1 MFCRFCG
8 QALAAGA
15 EFCSQCGKA
24 VTPGVSG
31 AAQNGGAPWDGLY
44 RPLHVRRMA
53 GVCAALALRYRWDLT
68 ATRLLT
74 LIFGFVL
81 FPFTEIAYVVG
92 WMVLPEERPQPPVG

>member
-15 EFCSQCGKA
+15 GFCSQCGNA
-24 VTPGVSG
+24 TTTG
-31 AAQNGGAPWDGLY
+31 AGDTAQNGGAPWDGLY
-44 RPLHVRRMA
+44 RPLYARRMA

-74 LIFGFVL
+74 QIFGLVL
-81 FPFTEIAYVVG
+81 FPLTEIAYVVG
-92 WMVLPEERPQPPVG
+92 WMVLPEERPMPPTR